1 MASGDYRLGV
11 DVGGTF
17 TDVCVITPGGET
29 IRAKTPSTP
38 QDQSIGVKDGIDK
51 VRKLL
56 KAKYDWEGEF
66 SFIHHGSTVATN
78 AILESKGVQS
88 GLIVTAGFKEV
99 LANKRSQIPGGL
111 GGWISYIPPEPVVPL
126 ERTVQCPGRI
136 SPDGSVVIPLDE
148 AALRG
153 NLADLKRQGPEAI
166 TISLLNSYVNDEH
179 ERAVA
184 RIVREE
190 FGPGVEIICSADV
203 LPEAGEYER
212 TVTSAANA
220 VVKPIV
226 KRYMEGLRKLLLPDS
241 KTIRILKSDGALTS
255 LELAGE
261 LPVNL
266 LMSGP
271 AGGVQGVV
279 DVISKQT
286 PHKNLVTLDMGGTS
300 TDVALIVDG
309 KAALRRETVVDKLT
323 VRAPSVDVRTV
334 GAGGGSIAQY
344 VDLTAS
350 MRVGPESAGASPGPA
365 CYQKGGKMA
374 TVTDANLTLGYLPE
388 KLLGGDFQLDVAAAV
403 TAVKSV
409 ADQMNISAEETAEGI
424 VNLVNETM
432 YGALRQVSVEQGY
445 DPRDFALVA
454 FGGAGPLH
462 ANAVGKL
469 LGAFPIIVPQ
479 APGVLC
485 AEGDATTKLSH
496 SQSVSYI
503 KGLSQVSLE
512 DLASV
517 LGGLESQ
524 CTDKM
529 NEALAGSSE
538 KKLHVDYEVDL
549 RYKGQALDITVSFTP
564 DELKRGKDELSKL
577 LAERFSKTHELQ
589 FGFSLDALEFE
600 LVRLGVTATDASSPI
615 EFAGMPSEEFGGKL
629 VAPPDSALVS
639 KKVIT
644 VERKKVEAKFWDR
657 AKLTQAGLKIDGPA
671 VITEMDSNTLILP
684 GFYGEIDHIGNIL
697 IYPAD
702 ESVIAKTKTY
712 TPKTAKEEV
721 SKSPLIPTLVGSAL
735 QAIRIEMDTLVLR
748 CSMSP
753 GIREQQDEFNVVTNA
768 KGQMLVGQFGS
779 FIGEFL
785 EGWKETGGSINE
797 GDIFITNDPYST
809 SGAISHLNDVI
820 VLLPIYYKHQL
831 VGWSANFGHLSDV
844 GGKVPG
850 SMSISSSSLYE
861 DGIQIPIV
869 KLYKG
874 GDYNSDIMD
883 ILCRNSRMPDWYRS
897 DVAALVS
904 SCKTAAARV
913 GELIDRFGL
922 ELYEASCNEL
932 LRRNQLA
939 VSKLIETQFG
949 DEEAV
954 FTDFVDDDGAG
965 IGPYAVKCK
974 MTKVKG
980 NKLRFDFDGT
990 SAQSNTAVNFFL
1002 SPTMFKMF
1010 VGYYL
1015 LAVFDPHCV
1024 VNEGLYDFI
1033 EVAIPNGS
1041 ILKPTRPAALS
1052 CRTHLLGRVMDI
1064 IQALM
1069 GQHNQAYRA
1078 AAGFSD
1084 SPHFFYS
1091 GWRPDGTWFQLYQI
1105 AFGGVPARPVGDGP
1119 DMHCLFPAIKSVPA
1133 EMGELAF
1140 PLLIEANESLADT
1153 GGAGF
1158 YRGGNAQRTRFRFL
1172 SRGELSIHDD
1182 RWFTHPWGIDGGQPG
1197 QRSKKILYRYSK
1209 TKQQQE
1215 EGDDAGS
1222 SPPPEYLPSKCDH
1235 VKVDPGD
1242 VLEYI
1247 TWGGGGLGDPLMRPA
1262 AKVALEVHR
1271 RLVTVEGAA
1280 ANYGVV
1286 VDPATFEVR
1295 RAETEALRARL
1306 RAQHVAYPSIY
1317 NRGGTLDELR
1327 ARSVRD
1333 TGLPA
1338 PVPQW
1343 VEEPYGAHARLPYV
1357 ADWYEERRAEG
1368 DWKLE

>member
-1 MASGDYRLGV
+1 MATVKNGDYRLGV

-17 TDVCVITPGGET
+17 TDVCVITPDGET
-29 IRAKTPSTP
+29 VRAKTPSTP
-38 QDQSIGVKDGIDK
+38 QDQSVGVKDGITK

-56 KAKYDWEGEF
+56 KSKYGWDGEF

-78 AILESKGVQS
+78 AILESKGVKA

-99 LANKRSQIPGGL
+99 LTNRRCQIPGGL
-111 GGWISYIPPEPVVPL
+111 GGWISFVPPEPVVPL
-126 ERTVQCPGRI
+126 ERTVQCTGRI
-136 SPDGSVVIPLDE
+136 DPSGKVAIPFDE
-148 AALRG
+148 AALRRD
-153 NLADLKRQGPEAI
+153 LADLKRQGPEAI

-184 RIVREE
+184 RVVRDE
-190 FGPGVEIICSADV
+190 FGPAVEIICSADV

-212 TVTSAANA
+212 TVTAAANA
-220 VVKPIV
+220 VVKPLV
-226 KRYMEGLRKLLLPDS
+226 KRYMEGLERLLSPDS

-255 LELAGE
+255 LDLAGE

-286 PHKNLVTLDMGGTS
+286 PYKNLVTLDMGGTS

-365 CYQKGGKMA
+365 CYQKGGKQP
-374 TVTDANLTLGYLPE
+374 TVTDANLVLGYLPE
-388 KLLGGDFQLDVAAAV
+388 ALLGGDFQLDVAAAAA
-403 TAVKSV
+403 AVQSV
-409 ADQMNISAEETAEGI
+409 ADQMGIGAAETAEGI

-432 YGALRQVSVEQGY
+432 YGALRQVSVEQGH

-469 LGAFPIIVPQ
+469 LGAWPVIVPR

-485 AEGDATTKLSH
+485 AQGDATTKLSH
-496 SQSVSYI
+496 SQSVSFI
-503 KGLSQVSLE
+503 RSLSGSAHEELREVLEGL
-512 DLASV
+512 A
-517 LGGLESQ
+517 GQ
-524 CTDKM
+524 CTEKM
-529 NEALAGSSE
+529 SAALAGAASSE
-538 KKLHVDYEVDL
+538 SKLTVGYEADL
-549 RYKGQALDITVSFTP
+549 RYKGQALDIAISFTP
-564 DELKRGKDELSKL
+564 EEFGRGKDELAEL
-577 LAERFSKTHELQ
+577 LRKRFNATHELQ
-589 FGFSLDALEFE
+589 FGFSLDELEFE
-600 LVRLGVTATDASSPI
+600 LVRLGATTTDASSPI
-615 EFAGMPSEEFGGKL
+615 VFAEIQSGSEGEL
-629 VAPPDSALVS
+629 VAAPESAVVDR
-639 KKVIT
+639 KMIT
-644 VERKKVEAKFWDR
+644 VEGKQVEARYYDR
-657 AKLTQAGLKIDGPA
+657 AALDKAGYRVEGPA
-671 VITEMDSNTLILP
+671 VVSEMDSNTLILP
-684 GFYGEIDHIGNIL
+684 GFYGEIDQIGNIL
-697 IYPAD
+697 IHPAD
-702 ESVIAKTKTY
+702 DSAAARIKTF
-712 TPKTAKEEV
+712 TPEEARAEV
-721 SKSPLIPTLVGSAL
+721 TSSPLIPTLIGSAL

-753 GIREQQDEFNVVTNA
+753 GIREQQDEFNVVTNGR
-768 KGQMLVGQFGS
+768 GQMLVGQFGS

-785 EGWKETGGSINE
+785 EGWNAAGGTIEE
-797 GDIFITNDPYST
+797 GDMFMTNDPYST
-809 SGAISHLNDVI
+809 GGAISHLNDVI
-820 VLLPIYYKHQL
+820 ILFPIFYDHQL

-850 SMSISSSSLYE
+850 SMSISSSGLYE
-861 DGIQIPIV
+861 DGVQIPPV
-869 KLYKG
+869 KLYRAG
-874 GDYNSDIMD
+874 RYNAEVMEL
-883 ILCRNSRMPDWYRS
+883 LCRNSRMPEWYRS
-897 DVAALVS
+897 DVQALIS
-904 SCKTAAARV
+904 SCQTAGARV
-913 GELIDRFGL
+913 CETIDRFGL
-922 ELYEASCNEL
+922 PLYEAACDEL
-932 LRRNQLA
+932 LRRNRLA
-939 VSKLIETQFG
+939 VSTLIETQFG
-949 DEEAV
+949 DGEAV

-965 IGPYAVKCK
+965 VGPYAVTCK
-974 MTKVKG
+974 MTKVDG

-990 SAQSNTAVNFFL
+990 SAQSGAALNFYL

-1033 EVAIPNGS
+1033 EVAIPEGS
-1041 ILKPTRPAALS
+1041 ILKPVRPAALS

-1105 AFGGVPARPVGDGP
+1105 AFGGVPARPIGDGP
-1119 DMHCLFPAIKSVPA
+1119 DMHCLFPAIKSVPT
-1133 EMGELAF
+1133 ESVELAF
-1140 PLLIEANESLADT
+1140 PLLVEANESLADT
-1153 GGAGF
+1153 GGAGL
-1158 YRGGNAQRTRFRFL
+1158 YRGGNAHRTRFRFL
-1172 SRGELSIHDD
+1172 CRGEFSLHDD

-1197 QRSKKILYRYSK
+1197 RRSKKVLYRYS
-1209 TKQQQE
+1209 TSEDPQ
-1215 EGDDAGS
+1215 
-1222 SPPPEYLPSKCDH
+1222 PEYLPSKCDH
-1235 VKVDPGD
+1235 VKVLPGD
-1242 VLEYI
+1242 VLEHV
-1247 TWGGGGLGDPLMRPA
+1247 TWGGGGLGDALARPA
-1262 AKVALEVHR
+1262 ATVALEVHR
-1271 RLVTVEGAA
+1271 RLVTVDGARD
-1280 ANYGVV
+1280 NYGVV
-1286 VDPATFEVR
+1286 VDPATFAVR
-1295 RAETEALRARL
+1295 EAETEALRGQM
-1306 RAQHVAYPSIY
+1306 RANKKEYPSIY
-1317 NRGGTLDELR
+1317 NRGGSLDELR
-1327 ARSVRD
+1327 ARSLAD

-1338 PVPQW
+1338 PRPQW
-1343 VEEPYGAHARLPYV
+1343 SEDPYGAHVTLPYV
-1357 ADWYEERRAEG
+1357 QEWYKKRRAEG

>member
-1 MASGDYRLGV
+1 MASSKNGDYRLGV

-17 TDVCVITPGGET
+17 TDVCVITPDGET
-29 IRAKTPSTP
+29 VRAKTPSTP
-38 QDQSIGVKDGIDK
+38 QDQSVGVKDGITK

-56 KAKYDWEGEF
+56 KSKYDWDGEF

-78 AILESKGVQS
+78 AILESKGVKA

-99 LANKRSQIPGGL
+99 LTNRRCQIPGGL

-126 ERTVQCPGRI
+126 ERTVQCTGRI
-136 SPDGSVVIPLDE
+136 DPSGRVVIPFDE
-148 AALRG
+148 EALRRD
-153 NLADLKRQGPEAI
+153 LADLKRQAPEAI
-166 TISLLNSYVNDEH
+166 TISLLNSYVNNEH
-179 ERAVA
+179 ERAVE

-190 FGPGVEIICSADV
+190 FGPRVEIICSADV

-212 TVTSAANA
+212 TVTAATNA
-220 VVKPIV
+220 VVKPLV
-226 KRYMEGLRKLLLPDS
+226 KRYMEGLESLLSPDS
-241 KTIRILKSDGALTS
+241 QTIRILKSDGALTS
-255 LELAGE
+255 LDLAGE

-286 PHKNLVTLDMGGTS
+286 PYKNLVTLDMGGTS

-365 CYQKGGKMA
+365 CYQKGGKQP
-374 TVTDANLTLGYLPE
+374 TVTDANLVLGYLPE
-388 KLLGGDFQLDVAAAV
+388 ALLGGDFHLDIAAASE
-403 TAVKSV
+403 AVKSV
-409 ADQMNISAEETAEGI
+409 ADQMDISAEETAEGI
-424 VNLVNETM
+424 INLVNETM
-432 YGALRQVSVEQGY
+432 YGALRQVSVEQGF

-469 LGAFPIIVPQ
+469 LGAWPVIIPQ

-485 AEGDATTKLSH
+485 AQGDATTKLSH
-496 SQSVSYI
+496 SQSVSFI
-503 KGLSQVSLE
+503 KSLSQTNHE
-512 DLASV
+512 DLKDV
-517 LGGLESQ
+517 LEGLGKQ
-524 CTDKM
+524 CTEKM
-529 NEALAGSSE
+529 DAALKGSSS
-538 KKLHVDYEVDL
+538 KNLNVGYEADL
-549 RYKGQALDITVSFTP
+549 RYKGQALDITISFTP
-564 DELKRGKDELSKL
+564 EEFSKGKDELAEL
-577 LAERFSKTHELQ
+577 LRKRFNATHELQ
-589 FGFSLDALEFE
+589 FGFSLDELEFE
-600 LVRLGVTATDASSPI
+600 LVRLGATVTDASSPI
-615 EFAGMPSEEFGGKL
+615 VFAEIKSESDGKL
-629 VAPPDSALVS
+629 VSAPESAVVN
-639 KKVIT
+639 KKMIT
-644 VERKKVEAKFWDR
+644 VEGKQVEARYYDR
-657 AKLTQAGLKIDGPA
+657 AALNKAGYRVDGPA
-671 VITEMDSNTLILP
+671 VISEMDSNTLILP
-684 GFYGEIDHIGNIL
+684 GFYGEIDQIGNIL
-697 IYPAD
+697 IHPAD
-702 ESVIAKTKTY
+702 DSVVAKTKTF
-712 TPKTAKEEV
+712 TPDEAKAEV
-721 SKSPLIPTLVGSAL
+721 TNSPLIPTLIGSAL

-753 GIREQQDEFNVVTNA
+753 GIREQQDEFNVVTNG

-785 EGWKETGGSINE
+785 EGWNKTGGTVEE
-797 GDIFITNDPYST
+797 GDMFITNDPYST
-809 SGAISHLNDVI
+809 NGAISHLNDVI
-820 VLLPIYYKHQL
+820 ILFPIFYKHEL

-850 SMSISSSSLYE
+850 SMSISSSGLYE
-861 DGIQIPIV
+861 DGVQIPPV
-869 KLYKG
+869 KLYKAG
-874 GDYNSDIMD
+874 KYNEEIMNL
-883 ILCRNSRMPDWYRS
+883 LCRNSRMPEWYRS
-897 DVAALVS
+897 DIQALIS
-904 SCKTAAARV
+904 SCQTAGARV
-913 GELIDRFGL
+913 CETIDRFGL
-922 ELYEASCNEL
+922 ELYEAACNEL

-974 MTKVKG
+974 MTKVDG

-990 SAQSNTAVNFFL
+990 SAQSNTALNFYL

-1033 EVAIPNGS
+1033 EVAIPEGS
-1041 ILKPTRPAALS
+1041 ILKPIRPAALS

-1091 GWRPDGTWFQLYQI
+1091 GWKPDGTWFQLYQI

-1119 DMHCLFPAIKSVPA
+1119 DMHCLFPAIKSVPT
-1133 EMGELAF
+1133 ESIELAF

-1158 YRGGNAQRTRFRFL
+1158 YRGGNAHRTRYRFL
-1172 SRGELSIHDD
+1172 NRGEFSLHDD

-1197 QRSKKILYRYSK
+1197 KRSRKVLYRYS
-1209 TKQQQE
+1209 QARDPE
-1215 EGDDAGS
+1215 
-1222 SPPPEYLPSKCDH
+1222 PEYLPSKCDH
-1235 VKVDPGD
+1235 VKVMPGD
-1242 VLEYI
+1242 VLEHI
-1247 TWGGGGLGDPLMRPA
+1247 TWGGGGLGDAFTRPA
-1262 AKVALEVHR
+1262 ETVALEVHQK
-1271 RLVTVEGAA
+1271 LVTVTGARD
-1280 ANYGVV
+1280 NYGVI
-1286 VDPATFEVR
+1286 VDPVTFEVDSSG
-1295 RAETEALRARL
+1295 TEALRARL
-1306 RAQHVAYPSIY
+1306 SAEKKECPSIY
-1317 NRGGTLDELR
+1317 NRGGSLDELR
-1327 ARSVRD
+1327 SRCLDD

-1338 PVPQW
+1338 PRPQW
-1343 VEEPYGAHARLPYV
+1343 NEDPYGAHVTLPYV
-1357 ADWYEERRAEG
+1357 QEWYKTRRAEG
-1368 DWKLE
+1368 DWYLE